1 MNSTRSHCFRLS
13 LGRLLFASC
22 LLVPSTNLLAN
33 TTHDHDD
40 IYQAIRE
47 FIDIQKIPSAYEI
60 QEIDPRLRLESCPN
74 PLSVRF
80 PFSTNS
86 TVEVSCPSADGW
98 KIYLK
103 LKIQDSNNIRNGTS
117 NHSETAQGIDKN
129 SAPEPEMTSA
139 VVASKTL
146 QRGIPI
152 RPGDLELEAF
162 PSNRIKP
169 GHFSEPQDLFGMEP
183 TQTISRGSL
192 ISNNMVRPPTLI
204 HKGDL
209 VTVIFSRNGL
219 NVSNEGEALD
229 SGGRGSKVSVY
240 LKESD
245 KTVNG
250 IVTDKG
256 VVSLP

>member
-1 MNSTRSHCFRLS
+1 MSFHSIKLRLGW
-13 LGRLLFASC
+13 LIFVSC
-22 LLVPSTNLLAN
+22 LLLPSINLLASN

-40 IYQAIRE
+40 IYQAIRS
-47 FIDIQKIPSAYEI
+47 FIETHDRSMVYEI
-60 QEIDPRLRLESCPN
+60 QVIDPRLRLEPCAN

-86 TVEVSCPSADGW
+86 TVEVSCPSSDGW

-103 LKIQDSNNIRNGTS
+103 LKIQESTNIRNGTS
-117 NHSETAQGIDKN
+117 DYSETTQEIDKN

-139 VVASKTL
+139 VIAAKTL

-152 RPGDLELEAF
+152 RPGDLELDVF
-162 PSNRIKP
+162 TVNRIKP

-192 ISNNMVRPPTLI
+192 ISNSMVRPPTLI

-209 VTVIFSRNGL
+209 VTVIFSKNGL

-240 LKESD
+240 LKESN
-245 KTVNG
+245 KTVTG
-250 IVTDKG
+250 VVSDKG
-256 VVSLP
+256 VVNLP